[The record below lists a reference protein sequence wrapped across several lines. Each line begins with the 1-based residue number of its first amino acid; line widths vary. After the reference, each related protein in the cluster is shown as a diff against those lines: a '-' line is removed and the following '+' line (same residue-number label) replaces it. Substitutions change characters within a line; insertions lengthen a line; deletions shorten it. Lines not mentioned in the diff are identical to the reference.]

1 MERKEVEKVVKE
13 AIFETMGEFN
23 GLDHAAQIMN
33 EDKLGTDMAMDS
45 LDFVEVIMEV
55 EKKTGKCIP
64 GEALG
69 VRPYLGLTVGEL
81 INMLDNY
88 LEDYEK
94 R

>member
-13 AIFETMGEFN
+13 AIFEKVGEFN
-23 GLDHAAQIMN
+23 GFNHAAQITN
-33 EDKLGTDMAMDS
+33 EDELGTDMAMDS

-64 GEALG
+64 DEALG
-69 VRPYLGLTVGEL
+69 KPYHELTVGEL
-81 INMLDNY
+81 TNMLYDY
-88 LEDYEK
+88 LKDYGK

>member
-1 MERKEVEKVVKE
+1 MEKDKLLRMIKEVIFEKV
-13 AIFETMGEFN
+13 GEFN
-23 GLDHAAQIMN
+23 GLNHPESITNND
-33 EDKLGTDMAMDS
+33 ELGADMALDS

-64 GEALG
+64 DEALG
-69 VRPYLGLTVGEL
+69 VKPYHELTVGEL
-81 INMLDNY
+81 INMLDDY

>member
-13 AIFETMGEFN
+13 AIFEKMGEFN

-33 EDKLGTDMAMDS
+33 EDELDTDMAMDS

-64 GEALG
+64 DETLN
-69 VRPYLGLTVGEL
+69 VKPYHELTVGGL
-81 INMLDNY
+81 TNMLYGY
-88 LEDYEK
+88 LKDYEK